1 MGVKAHPALLSG
13 AFAYAVMMAVK
24 LNDTAL
30 MLRYKDG
37 DMTAFETLY
46 GRHKGSL
53 FRFLVRQI
61 GNQQFAEDVFQ
72 EVWSRIIRNRDSY
85 QADAKFTT
93 YLYHIARNCSV
104 DQHRRMQ
111 KRDNDIS
118 ENEATVPEAQAQ
130 DGNPVATAET
140 GDTRI
145 AIVDALN
152 QLPNDQRE
160 AFLLKEESGLS
171 LEEIATVT
179 GVGRETVKSR
189 LRYALNKLRQCLPQP
204 EAAGV
209 EDD

>member
-1 MGVKAHPALLSG
+1 
-13 AFAYAVMMAVK
+13 MAVE

-61 GNQQFAEDVFQ
+61 GNQQYAEDVFQ
-72 EVWSRIIRNRDSY
+72 EVWSRIIRNRDGY
-85 QADAKFTT
+85 RADAKFTT

-104 DQHRRMQ
+104 YHYRRMQ
-111 KRDNDIS
+111 KRYDDIS

-130 DGNPVATAET
+130 DGNPVAKAET
-140 GDTRI
+140 GDLRF
-145 AIVDALN
+145 AIVEALH

-171 LEEIATVT
+171 LEEIATIT

-189 LRYALNKLRQCLPQP
+189 LRYALTKLRQCLPQP
-204 EAAGV
+204 ETAGV